1 MFKILSPFLVF
12 SLFLALMGSWS
23 LPIFAAVGTDTEA
36 TKAAEIAETTTQDAT
51 IKLRERLQKILG
63 DQDETASGM
72 TRAGYIGE
80 VTRISD
86 EAITLKTLAGSE
98 IVPLED
104 TILLKRAL
112 RIPVS
117 EVAVGNWIIVIGQ
130 REKNRAI
137 KPELLLVQTAD
148 LKPRE
153 HMVTIGDVSATTATS
168 VTVVPRGKNEP
179 ITLTVNKN
187 SLLTDS
193 AGETILPR
201 NVPQDI
207 SVIVVGFAQ
216 PNGSWELGT
225 LKTTVNLAEYK
236 SSTSPTPTPAPVR
249 KATPRPATGSAT
261 TP

>member
-1 MFKILSPFLVF
+1 MFKILSPLLVF
-12 SLFLALMGSWS
+12 TLCIALLGTVC
-23 LPIFAAVGTDTEA
+23 LPISAAVGTDEEA
-36 TKAAEIAETTTQDAT
+36 TPAGATTETTSQDAT

-63 DQDETASGM
+63 DQDETAAGQ

-98 IVPLED
+98 IIPLED

-117 EVAVGNWIIVIGQ
+117 EVVVGNWIIVIGQ

-137 KPELLLVQTAD
+137 KPELLLVQTTD

-168 VTVVPRGKNEP
+168 VTVVPRGKTEP
-179 ITLTVNKN
+179 ITLSVNKN

-236 SSTSPTPTPAPVR
+236 STTSPSPSPVTKR
-249 KATPRPATGSAT
+249 ATPRPATGSAT

>member
-1 MFKILSPFLVF
+1 MFKILSPLLVF
-12 SLFLALMGSWS
+12 SLCIALLGSLS
-23 LPIFAAVGTDTEA
+23 LPISAAVGADDEATEA
-36 TKAAEIAETTTQDAT
+36 GGISETTTQDAT
-51 IKLRERLQKILG
+51 TKLRERLQKILG

-80 VTRISD
+80 VTRVSD

-104 TILLKRAL
+104 TILLKRTQ

-137 KPELLLVQTAD
+137 KPELLLVQTTD

-153 HMVTIGDVSATTATS
+153 HMVSIGDVSASTANS
-168 VTVVPRGKNEP
+168 VTIIPRGKTEP
-179 ITLTVNKN
+179 ITLSVNKN

-201 NVPQDI
+201 NVPKDI

-236 SSTSPTPTPAPVR
+236 STTSPSPSPVTQK

-261 TP
+261 P